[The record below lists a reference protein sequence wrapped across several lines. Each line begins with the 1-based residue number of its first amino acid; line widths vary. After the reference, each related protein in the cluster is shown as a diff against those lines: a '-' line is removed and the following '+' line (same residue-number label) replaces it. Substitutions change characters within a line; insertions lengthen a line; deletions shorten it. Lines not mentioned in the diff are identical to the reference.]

1 LQKDLVTFFDKI
13 ESSYNSNLPFVVFRK
28 PNEIEITAYIQNTE
42 ELIFLNSFK
51 ELGFVFAPFYK
62 NEKKILF
69 PIEKC
74 SIITTKTSKE
84 QRLDVNNDDLIF
96 KVISDENS
104 KENHIQLV
112 QKGIN
117 FINNSTTKKVVLSRE
132 ERVECSSFDSLN
144 TLKKMLN
151 NYKNAFVYLW
161 FHPAIGLWMGATPER
176 LINIA
181 DSKFKTM
188 ALAGT
193 QLYKNTTNVVWKEK
207 EQQEQQFV
215 TDYILDQIRNSI
227 KDIKISKPYSVKAGN
242 LIHIR
247 TDISGELKS
256 DNLLE
261 ELVQSLHP
269 TPAVCGLPKENATKF
284 IVENED
290 YNRAYY
296 SGYLGELNIKNIT
309 NIFVNLRC
317 MQVEN
322 GIASIYIG
330 GGITAESNPKKEWEE
345 TVSKAEVM
353 KKVLS

>member
-1 LQKDLVTFFDKI
+1 MQKDLVTFFDKI

-28 PNEIEITAYIQNTE
+28 PNEVEITAYIQKTE
-42 ELIFLNSFK
+42 ELYFLNSFK
-51 ELGFVFAPFYK
+51 DQGFVFSPFYK

-69 PIEKC
+69 PIKKC
-74 SIITTKTSKE
+74 NLITAKTSE
-84 QRLDVNNDDLIF
+84 EFVLDENYNNSTFRVIF
-96 KVISDENS
+96 DENS
-104 KENHIQLV
+104 EGNHIQLV

-117 FINNSTTKKVVLSRE
+117 FINSSATKKVVLSRKE
-132 ERVECSSFDSLN
+132 KVECSSFDSIN

-161 FHPAIGLWMGATPER
+161 FHPAVGLWMGATPER
-176 LINIA
+176 LINVTDI
-181 DSKFKTM
+181 KFKTM

-193 QLYKNTTNVVWKEK
+193 QLFKNTTNVVWKEK

-227 KDIKISKPYSVKAGN
+227 KNIKISEPYSVRAGN

-261 ELVQSLHP
+261 QLIHSLHP

-284 IVENED
+284 IVENEN

-296 SGYLGELNIKNIT
+296 SGYLGELNIENNT

-322 GIASIYIG
+322 KIASIYIG

-353 KKVLS
+353 KKVL